1 MYQRVNRLG
10 MGSLGALVSWWF
22 IVFFGIG
29 PLGALVSWWFGLI
42 SNSKGRRAVRA
53 FRILVEA
60 VK

>member
-1 MYQRVNRLG
+1 MGQWVNRLG

-22 IVFFGIG
+22 
-29 PLGALVSWWFGLI
+29 GLI
-42 SNSKGRRAVRA
+42 SNAKGWRAVRA